1 MKEYVVCKSCGY
13 VMEKGKLHDVCPACG
28 VPAKMFEP
36 YAERLSPRRRL
47 ILSLDLHP
55 ITVHFTQAFAIT
67 LPLLCLA
74 ALLVTGLLRA
84 TIAATVQVLSCLL
97 PLAAV
102 ASVAAGLLDGKV
114 RFRKLTTRL
123 LTRKIVMG
131 TLLFLFALGN
141 LAVVLFVGVDAGPGL
156 YLTLGL
162 TAVCAGLGT
171 LLGLIGVSLR
181 NAKFPG

>member
-84 TIAATVQVLSCLL
+84 TIAATKLDKGAKKKDQAFYEGQLKSAEYFTANFL
-97 PLAAV
+97 PVTLGKIDALMATNSAAV
-102 ASVAAGLLDGKV
+102 DISEDSFGGK
-114 RFRKLTTRL
+114 
-123 LTRKIVMG
+123 
-131 TLLFLFALGN
+131 
-141 LAVVLFVGVDAGPGL
+141 
-156 YLTLGL
+156 
-162 TAVCAGLGT
+162 
-171 LLGLIGVSLR
+171 
-181 NAKFPG
+181 